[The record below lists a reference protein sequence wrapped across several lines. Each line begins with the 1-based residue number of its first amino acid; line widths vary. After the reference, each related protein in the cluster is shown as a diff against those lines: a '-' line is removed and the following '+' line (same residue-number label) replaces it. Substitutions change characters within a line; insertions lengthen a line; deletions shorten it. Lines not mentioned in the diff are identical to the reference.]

1 MAASSSPAICA
12 CRGLHKYIPLVFE
25 LLWHTSLFVFNII
38 PFGTCRL
45 ESSIQ
50 SVFACLASLFLVYDE
65 AALVLYAI
73 TAIHASPT
81 GHRMFLLRA
90 LTFCL
95 VLLAMILFILASVT
109 VPVDDNLHFLKVER
123 QVEVDVLGIFEG
135 SASAELKVGAYG
147 YCFDTSE
154 TSLDCSSSNV
164 GWTIG
169 GQLQSYRASL
179 SRPLTKRWCR

>member
-1 MAASSSPAICA
+1 
-12 CRGLHKYIPLVFE
+12 
-25 LLWHTSLFVFNII
+25 
-38 PFGTCRL
+38 
-45 ESSIQ
+45 
-50 SVFACLASLFLVYDE
+50 
-65 AALVLYAI
+65 
-73 TAIHASPT
+73 
-81 GHRMFLLRA
+81 MFLLRA

-109 VPVDDNLHFLKVER
+109 VPVDDNLHFLNLER

-154 TSLDCSSSNV
+154 TALECSSSNV

-169 GQLQSYRASL
+169 APSQKSQRA
-179 SRPLTKRWCR
+179 